1 MVFLSDIEPDI
12 EPDAGLDVEAVVE
25 RDGIGAPAVLDV
37 FPAAST
43 AERAPAT

>member
-1 MVFLSDIEPDI
+1 MMFLSDIEADVEPDI
-12 EPDAGLDVEAVVE
+12 EPDVEAVVE
-25 RDGIGAPAVLDV
+25 RDGIGAPAVIDV